1 MFNCWSMIEL
11 NYQLVLRLR
20 SRDLVVLDEHWRSHS
35 QRTSSV
41 RAQRTLKDYYY
52 TYLGVVV
59 VKIRSVVAPAVAKNR
74 SVVAL
79 AD

>member
-52 TYLGVVV
+52 TYLRVAVVMLISVAPVVV
-59 VKIRSVVAPAVAKNR
+59 KNR
-74 SVVAL
+74 SVAAP